1 MVWMHGSPRAY
12 RIDLLFVSCQGNR
25 QVATRKRCWR
35 EESRRTV
42 DGRCCGRGSRRSQ
55 ARNAHK
61 QSTPLIINVRC
72 RVIDLCCA
80 PRRVAPSRLLL
91 TIDRHHTISYLILHL
106 RSVIPL
112 RRRVLFSTPLFLFCA
127 GSEGWIRPPH
137 LQKRIRKILLTF
149 HFRSSFERG
158 RRNVTRSSPV
168 FPDTFCQNRL
178 L

>member
-1 MVWMHGSPRAY
+1 M
-12 RIDLLFVSCQGNR
+12 
-25 QVATRKRCWR
+25 
-35 EESRRTV
+35 
-42 DGRCCGRGSRRSQ
+42 DGRCCGRGSRQSQ

-91 TIDRHHTISYLILHL
+91 TIDRHYTISYLILHL

-127 GSEGWIRPPH
+127 GSRAEFALRIYKKEFVRSFYLFTFAHHSSGVVGTSHVRAPSSLILSVSTVCFKLRVHALILSEVKSQSIRSD
-137 LQKRIRKILLTF
+137 R
-149 HFRSSFERG
+149 
-158 RRNVTRSSPV
+158 
-168 FPDTFCQNRL
+168 
-178 L
+178 